1 MVKQLS
7 SSSSENYQPHQ
18 IVCLEKA
25 WKRLYCEVIQV
36 IPQKQR
42 CWVRPLLLVTTI
54 NQDRENEELISYD
67 MRQSVDLVWSL
78 SAFRPALDTEVIPL
92 LQRLSLSDQGDSNP
106 EEARQ
111 QLRQFINQ
119 IWQKSS

>member
-1 MVKQLS
+1 MVKELS
-7 SSSSENYQPHQ
+7 RPSSQNYQPHQ

-25 WKRLYCEVIQV
+25 CKRLYCEVIQV

-42 CWVRPLLLVTTI
+42 CWVRPLLLVTII
-54 NQDRENEELISYD
+54 NQDRDNEELTSYD

-92 LQRLSLSDQGDSNP
+92 LQRLSLSEQGDSNP

>member
-1 MVKQLS
+1 VVKQLS

-25 WKRLYCEVIQV
+25 WKRLYCEIIQV

-42 CWVRPLLLVTTI
+42 CWVRPLVLVTII
-54 NQDRENEELISYD
+54 NQHRDNEELISYD

-78 SAFRPALDTEVIPL
+78 SAFRPALDMEVIPL
-92 LQRLSLSDQGDSNP
+92 LQHLSLSEQGDSNP
-106 EEARQ
+106 EEAHQ
-111 QLRQFINQ
+111 KLRQFINQ
-119 IWQKSS
+119 IWQK

>member
-7 SSSSENYQPHQ
+7 SSSSENYQPQQ

-42 CWVRPLLLVTTI
+42 CWVRPLLLVTII
-54 NQDRENEELISYD
+54 NQDRDNEELISYD

-92 LQRLSLSDQGDSNP
+92 LQRLSSSDQGDSNP